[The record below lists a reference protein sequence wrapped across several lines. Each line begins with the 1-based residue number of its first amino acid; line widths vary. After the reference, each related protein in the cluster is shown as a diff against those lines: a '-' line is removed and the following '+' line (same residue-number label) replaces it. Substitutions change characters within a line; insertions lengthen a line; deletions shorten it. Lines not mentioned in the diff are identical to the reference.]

1 MFVNV
6 FQPMDMYSSQW
17 VNQAIYENNRV
28 NAQTP
33 KQYPGFTY
41 FDTIKYQSPT
51 IQCGGPNWCFPMFSG
66 YNSSSGSSLWSGVL
80 NNNFTGVPQQTGN
93 FLNFGFTF
101 GNPQPNDNLWGGLI
115 GCSWNNISSGFST
128 FNNKKATATTTQKTT
143 VTPSKTTTPKP
154 TATVN
159 KPVARPEAPKIT
171 NRTFNITGVNTSAK
185 NDFRKDFVNT
195 AKKYMGYNEADGSS
209 RKISKS
215 GEWCADFI
223 KYVLDETYAS
233 KGLRTPSGLHKEWE
247 MPHLRVEN
255 IKNWGIKKGMYLDI
269 AHQGNKAKAITDN
282 VKVGDILILRENK
295 ASHTGFVTKVY
306 PDGSFDTIEGNR
318 DDKVSTGHYSANH
331 RDISGFVQVT

>member
-41 FDTIKYQSPT
+41 FETIRYQAPAIQFGSPS
-51 IQCGGPNWCFPMFSG
+51 WCFPMFNG
-66 YNSSSGSSLWSGVL
+66 YNSTSGSSLWGGLL
-80 NNNFTGVPQQTGN
+80 NNNFNSSTQYTGN
-93 FLNFGFTF
+93 FLNLGFTF
-101 GNPQPNDNLWGGLI
+101 TNSQPSTNWWGGLL
-115 GCSWNNISSGFST
+115 GCSWNNTTSGFPA
-128 FNNKKATATTTQKTT
+128 FNNKKATTGTPKTT
-143 VTPSKTTTPKP
+143 VTSTGTTTPKP
-154 TATVN
+154 TATVS
-159 KPVARPEAPKIT
+159 KPVTKPETPKVT
-171 NRTFNITGVNTSAK
+171 NRTFNTAELNTSAK
-185 NDFRKDFVNT
+185 NDFRKDFIST
-195 AKKYMGYNEADGSS
+195 ARKYMGYNEADGSS

-233 KGLRTPSGLHKEWE
+233 KGLRTPSGLHKEWD

-255 IKNWGIKKGMYLDI
+255 IKNWGIQKNMYLDV
-269 AHQGNKAKAITDN
+269 AHQSNKAKTITDN
-282 VKVGDILILRENK
+282 VKAGDILILRENK
-295 ASHTGFVTKVY
+295 ASHTGFVTKIY